1 MRFKEIIVPILALI
15 FLISIASA
23 ALNVSL
29 ADHGSNIRNKSS
41 GELLNSADLR
51 VEIYD
56 AASGGDLI
64 YNETFSSTIVNG
76 SWNIMLGENSSTP
89 LSLEFG
95 RIYYKDYIINGEN
108 VNFTNLTG
116 DNVDR
121 QFFYSPLGDI
131 NVSYIV
137 NSSWITWTT
146 ANNGTLATWAN
157 VVNGTMMPY
166 SAWNATNTSYT
177 TWANI
182 VNGTMASWANIV
194 NGTMASWAN
203 VVNGSVIQGTN
214 VTYAYSLNNSLWTL
228 NYSDYLS
235 IRNYALNSSLWTLN
249 WTNFTAV
256 YGYALNATGITWATA
271 YNGTL
276 AKTDAANTFGAFNQ
290 TFDTNTLFLDKDA
303 DFVGIGTASPQN
315 KLNVLGDVNATGTVY
330 AAVGNLSIGH
340 QYAINGSLWTANYSD
355 FLITKNYALNDSL
368 WNANYS
374 DFLVSYNYATNGSY
388 YLATNP
394 SGYINWANVVNGT
407 MASWANVV
415 NETVLTAESDPYW
428 TGNYSNF
435 SSIVYAYAINSTGGS
450 DTFIAN
456 YSDYLTTKTYAS
468 NDTDFNATGLIRD
481 WNASGLIRDWTS
493 TESDPYW
500 TGNYSNFSSIVYA
513 YAINSTGGEETLWN
527 ANYSDYLATRS
538 YALNDSLWS
547 LNYSNMSI
555 GWLYAVNSTGGSED
569 LWNANYS
576 DYLITKTYA
585 SNDTDFN
592 ATGLIRDW
600 NASGLIRDWTS
611 TESDPYW
618 TGNYSNFSSIV
629 YAYAINSTG
638 GSDTFIANYST
649 YLTKP
654 TWAQAMNNTLMQQA
668 NWNATNTSY
677 RTLTN
682 HTFTENL
689 TAAAGIYFLGNIT
702 CNSITGGEDTDFCI
716 DSGGGGGISWAE
728 ATNGTLMETA
738 DWNTNYTTNNDAW
751 LNTTNLTY
759 HGYNASG
766 LIRDW
771 NASGLIKDWTTTESD
786 AYWTGNYSNFTS
798 IYGNQVS
805 NASTR
810 EYALNATPWTSNWT
824 NFTTLYGNEVTN
836 ASVFGYATNGS
847 GWVANYSDYLTTRN
861 YALNDSRWTSNY
873 STFLTHIPWST
884 VYNGTLAKT
893 DAANTFGA
901 FNQTFDTNVFFV
913 DATDNGVGIL
923 TTTPQNT
930 LNVIGDANIT
940 GTLYANGSNLSIG
953 SQYATNGSFI
963 GASNVTYPY
972 SLNASLWTSNYSD
985 YLTKPTYAQVT
996 NGTILMRFQ
1005 DWNATNTSYTTWANI
1020 VNGTM
1025 ASWANVVNGTMASWA
1040 NVVNGTVLTA
1050 ESDPYWTGNYSNFSS
1065 IVYAYAINGT
1075 DSDTFIANYS
1085 TYLTKPTWAQVTNE
1099 TSVARVDA
1107 ANTFG
1112 NFNQTFNG
1120 TTFFINAI
1128 NQRVGIGTTVPN
1140 STLHVIGDIN
1150 GTGTVYGQGGINL
1163 SIGAQYAT
1171 NGTFL
1176 TSYTESD
1183 PYWSGSNYTNFSTI
1197 VYGYA
1202 VNSTGTLSSESDP
1215 FWTGNY
1221 SNFTVGW
1228 LYATNSTGTGSGITW
1243 GEVTNGTMASWAN
1256 IVNGTMASWANVV
1269 NGTVLTSESDPYWTA
1284 NYTNFTA
1291 VYGYALNA
1299 TGITWATAYNG
1310 TLAKTDAANTFGA
1323 FNQTFDTN
1331 TLFLDKDADFVG
1343 IGTASPQNKLN
1354 VLGDV
1359 NATGTVYAAVGNL
1372 SIGHQYAINGSL
1384 WTANYSDF
1392 LVTQAYAL
1400 NDSRWTGNYST
1411 FLTHITWANVVNGT
1425 MASWANVVNGTVIQG
1440 TNVTYAYSL
1449 NNSLWT
1455 TNYSDYLTTRNYALN
1470 DSRWTGNYTNFTAVY
1485 GYALNGSGWV
1495 ANYST
1500 YVTKPTWAQV
1510 TNGTSVARVDAANTF
1525 GAFNQTFDSN
1535 LFFLNNNANFIGI
1548 GTASPQNTL
1557 NVIGQLNLTNTTG
1570 TGGLIWHNGTG
1581 LCIGAC

>member
-355 FLITKNYALNDSL
+355 FL
-368 WNANYS
+368 
-374 DFLVSYNYATNGSY
+374 
-388 YLATNP
+388 
-394 SGYINWANVVNGT
+394 
-407 MASWANVV
+407 
-415 NETVLTAESDPYW
+415 
-428 TGNYSNF
+428 
-435 SSIVYAYAINSTGGS
+435 
-450 DTFIAN
+450 
-456 YSDYLTTKTYAS
+456 
-468 NDTDFNATGLIRD
+468 
-481 WNASGLIRDWTS
+481 
-493 TESDPYW
+493 
-500 TGNYSNFSSIVYA
+500 
-513 YAINSTGGEETLWN
+513 
-527 ANYSDYLATRS
+527 
-538 YALNDSLWS
+538 
-547 LNYSNMSI
+547 
-555 GWLYAVNSTGGSED
+555 
-569 LWNANYS
+569 
-576 DYLITKTYA
+576 
-585 SNDTDFN
+585 
-592 ATGLIRDW
+592 
-600 NASGLIRDWTS
+600 
-611 TESDPYW
+611 
-618 TGNYSNFSSIV
+618 
-629 YAYAINSTG
+629 
-638 GSDTFIANYST
+638 
-649 YLTKP
+649 
-654 TWAQAMNNTLMQQA
+654 
-668 NWNATNTSY
+668 
-677 RTLTN
+677 
-682 HTFTENL
+682 
-689 TAAAGIYFLGNIT
+689 
-702 CNSITGGEDTDFCI
+702 
-716 DSGGGGGISWAE
+716 
-728 ATNGTLMETA
+728 
-738 DWNTNYTTNNDAW
+738 
-751 LNTTNLTY
+751 
-759 HGYNASG
+759 
-766 LIRDW
+766 
-771 NASGLIKDWTTTESD
+771 
-786 AYWTGNYSNFTS
+786 
-798 IYGNQVS
+798 
-805 NASTR
+805 
-810 EYALNATPWTSNWT
+810 
-824 NFTTLYGNEVTN
+824 
-836 ASVFGYATNGS
+836 
-847 GWVANYSDYLTTRN
+847 
-861 YALNDSRWTSNY
+861 
-873 STFLTHIPWST
+873 
-884 VYNGTLAKT
+884 
-893 DAANTFGA
+893 
-901 FNQTFDTNVFFV
+901 
-913 DATDNGVGIL
+913 
-923 TTTPQNT
+923 
-930 LNVIGDANIT
+930 
-940 GTLYANGSNLSIG
+940 
-953 SQYATNGSFI
+953 
-963 GASNVTYPY
+963 
-972 SLNASLWTSNYSD
+972 
-985 YLTKPTYAQVT
+985 
-996 NGTILMRFQ
+996 
-1005 DWNATNTSYTTWANI
+1005 
-1020 VNGTM
+1020 
-1025 ASWANVVNGTMASWA
+1025 
-1040 NVVNGTVLTA
+1040 
-1050 ESDPYWTGNYSNFSS
+1050 
-1065 IVYAYAINGT
+1065 
-1075 DSDTFIANYS
+1075 
-1085 TYLTKPTWAQVTNE
+1085 
-1099 TSVARVDA
+1099 
-1107 ANTFG
+1107 
-1112 NFNQTFNG
+1112 
-1120 TTFFINAI
+1120 
-1128 NQRVGIGTTVPN
+1128 
-1140 STLHVIGDIN
+1140 
-1150 GTGTVYGQGGINL
+1150 
-1163 SIGAQYAT
+1163 
-1171 NGTFL
+1171 
-1176 TSYTESD
+1176 
-1183 PYWSGSNYTNFSTI
+1183 
-1197 VYGYA
+1197 
-1202 VNSTGTLSSESDP
+1202 
-1215 FWTGNY
+1215 
-1221 SNFTVGW
+1221 
-1228 LYATNSTGTGSGITW
+1228 
-1243 GEVTNGTMASWAN
+1243 
-1256 IVNGTMASWANVV
+1256 
-1269 NGTVLTSESDPYWTA
+1269 
-1284 NYTNFTA
+1284 
-1291 VYGYALNA
+1291 
-1299 TGITWATAYNG
+1299 
-1310 TLAKTDAANTFGA
+1310 
-1323 FNQTFDTN
+1323 
-1331 TLFLDKDADFVG
+1331 
-1343 IGTASPQNKLN
+1343 
-1354 VLGDV
+1354 
-1359 NATGTVYAAVGNL
+1359 
-1372 SIGHQYAINGSL
+1372 
-1384 WTANYSDF
+1384 
-1392 LVTQAYAL
+1392 VTQAYAL